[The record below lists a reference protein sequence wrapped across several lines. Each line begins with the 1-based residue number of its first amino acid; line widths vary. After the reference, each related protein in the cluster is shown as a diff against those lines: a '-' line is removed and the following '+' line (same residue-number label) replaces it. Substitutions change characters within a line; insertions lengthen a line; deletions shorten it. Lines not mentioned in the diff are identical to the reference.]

1 MSVKVTGQVW
11 ALDIPS
17 HEKLVLLAY
26 ADHASHDGTGIWPAV
41 LLIARKTGHSER
53 SVQQIT
59 RSLKRRGLLV
69 EDGKGPKGTNKWRV
83 GGAVLAPAES
93 APVQNQAQGGA
104 ETRTRGVQPTAPEPS
119 LTVNEPS
126 SRAHP
131 SEVDYEQAAAKV
143 DAMVENARRDT
154 YANRD
159 KIPEPY
165 LPLADAYHNL
175 TGQEPTKRVLHDWL
189 QTFSEWQSEG
199 IQSKHV
205 QQAFKES
212 TGRFVVARPGSLT
225 NTAAAFKAKARL
237 TSERA
242 AEEERASQLESEI
255 REQKIARAVPMPDD
269 VRRRLDAF
277 LKSKSSERRRDAL
290 SNL

>member
-83 GGAVLAPAES
+83 GGAVLAPPES
-93 APVQNQAQGGA
+93 APVQTNAPGGA
-104 ETRTRGVQPTAPEPS
+104 ESRTEGVQPTTPEPS
-119 LTVNEPS
+119 LTVKEPS
-126 SRAHP
+126 SRVEL
-131 SEVDYEQAAAKV
+131 SEVEYEQAAAKV
-143 DAMVENARRDT
+143 DAMIENARRDT

-199 IQSKHV
+199 IQPKHV

-212 TGRFVVARPGSLT
+212 TGRFMVARPGSLT
-225 NTAAAFKAKARL
+225 NMAAAFKAKGRIA
-237 TSERA
+237 SERESEA
-242 AEEERASQLESEI
+242 LRESQLESEL
-255 REQKIARAVPMPDD
+255 REQKIARAVPPPEE
-269 VRRRLDAF
+269 VRIRLRAV
-277 LKSKSSERRRDAL
+277 LKSKTI
-290 SNL
+290 